1 MKYVDNRSIFFMM
14 EARSPAVNAPIKAAT
29 AAGVAVKL
37 TSSRRNVFA
46 MAPIKA
52 AVAAIGIELLNII
65 ENPNTPQ
72 KLVINRSNR

>member
-1 MKYVDNRSIFFMM
+1 MERLVKYVDNRS
-14 EARSPAVNAPIKAAT
+14 T

>member
-1 MKYVDNRSIFFMM
+1 MM

-46 MAPIKA
+46 MALIKA